1 MQLNIYLKAYM
12 KWMTISR
19 SDSLA
24 KTSQQDDSMI
34 SFLQFIFFLAI
45 YAAQVKGQ
53 SHLNINT
60 CDETTF

>member
-1 MQLNIYLKAYM
+1 M